1 MPTKWI
7 DFKALKER
15 VHIRDVLTHYGLLD
29 HLAEKKPGKLVGPCP
44 LHGGKNGTS
53 FHVDCEK
60 NIWHCFS
67 ECGGGNVIDL
77 VMKLE
82 HVSIRDAGVK
92 LCTWFDLGFDR
103 PTKRDEAKVPPSK
116 KSANVSQEKN
126 KGSTADKPTE
136 PTINPPL
143 GRELKLDHEHAYLW
157 ARGLTAPTVRTF
169 GVGFCTRGIMKNR
182 IAIPIENDRGELVAY
197 AGRAVDDELA
207 REEGKYKLP
216 AGFQKS
222 HVVYNLSRVREHG
235 REGLIVV
242 EGFFDAMKVHQAGF
256 PNVVALMG
264 SQLSEPQTELLVSAT
279 DRLVLMF
286 DGDDAG
292 VTCTREFYKRLR
304 RRVFLKEVALEP
316 GQQPDALDAST
327 LKTLLGGERQ

>member
-15 VHIRDVLTHYGLLD
+15 VHIRDVLAHYGLLD

-82 HVSIRDAGVK
+82 QVSIRDAGIK

-103 PTKRDEAKVPPSK
+103 PTKREEAKAPPSK
-116 KSANVSQEKN
+116 KSAKVSQEK
-126 KGSTADKPTE
+126 TTAVAADKPTE
-136 PTINPPL
+136 QAVNPPL

-157 ARGLTAPTVRTF
+157 ARGLTAPTVATF

-182 IAIPIENDRGELVAY
+182 IAIPIHNERGELVAY

-222 HVVYNLSRVREHG
+222 HVVYNLSRAREHA
-235 REGLIVV
+235 EHGLIVV

-256 PNVVALMG
+256 PNVVALLG

-279 DRLVLMF
+279 ERLVLMF

-292 VTCTREFYKRLR
+292 VTCAREFYKRLR

-327 LKTLLGGERQ
+327 LKSLLEGDRR